1 NVNATFDMQSLVN
14 NLNKLTQL
22 IGETLIRNPENLPNA
37 KVFNVKFGNQST
49 VIALPEGLAN
59 TMNALN
65 DDITNALTTLWYNQT
80 LTNKSFNSGNSVNF
94 SPEVLQHLLQDGL
107 ATASGNQTICS
118 TQNQCTATNEAKSIA
133 QNAQNIFQALMQAGI
148 LGGLANEKQFG
159 FTYNK
164 APNGSD
170 SQQGYQSF
178 SGPGY
183 YTKNGANG
191 T

>member
-1 NVNATFDMQSLVN
+1 
-14 NLNKLTQL
+14 
-22 IGETLIRNPENLPNA
+22 
-37 KVFNVKFGNQST
+37 
-49 VIALPEGLAN
+49 PEGLAN
-59 TMNALN
+59 VMDALN
-65 DDITNALTTLWYNQT
+65 NDITTALTTLWYNQT

-107 ATASGNQTICS
+107 AIAYNNQTICS

-164 APNGSD
+164 APNG
-170 SQQGYQSF
+170 
-178 SGPGY
+178 
-183 YTKNGANG
+183 
-191 T
+191 